1 MAAPC
6 NLIRRNA
13 SGWHN
18 FQPGRPVVGAT
29 PNRVGVCVG
38 PSLYE
43 ATAHEC
49 GGRGSVWWL
58 GALAH
63 VCRARVSRG
72 RAALSVPLSSL
83 CRGGCGAAPR
93 RGARSLYIA
102 IYGIV
107 AAISLLFS
115 RVFTV
120 RLFPRRQTD
129 RVHKKIVEK
138 TVPCAHVL
146 MRSFT
151 AHVVP
156 CAPTHTCRIRAGP
169 WGPPRGTS
177 LDQSVAWAPWQLC
190 RAPMHSIVRG
200 PGRAEGACA
209 ADSRD
214 CSRLPPSLSVRG
226 WHPAHTK
233 RTRRGSS
240 GRPSGDSPSRSR
252 RSRNQGTPIRA
263 PR

>member
-1 MAAPC
+1 MC
-6 NLIRRNA
+6 V
-13 SGWHN
+13 
-18 FQPGRPVVGAT
+18 RPVSRA
-29 PNRVGVCVG
+29 
-38 PSLYE
+38 
-43 ATAHEC
+43 
-49 GGRGSVWWL
+49 
-58 GALAH
+58 GAL
-63 VCRARVSRG
+63 
-72 RAALSVPLSSL
+72 LSL
-83 CRGGCGAAPR
+83 CHSAVCAGGAAARRPR
-93 RGARSLYIA
+93 AGALY
-102 IYGIV
+102 GNV
-107 AAISLLFS
+107 ELLSLLFS

-120 RLFPRRQTD
+120 RLFPRTQTD
-129 RVHKKIVEK
+129 REHKKTVQK

-146 MRSFT
+146 MRSS

-190 RAPMHSIVRG
+190 RAPMHSIVCG